1 MWVGAISNSNSKLA
15 SAGVSFFERKKRERM
30 EEDVDKMTAALYTVR
45 KRSVEIPLE
54 YLLSG
59 MIFLSG

>member
-1 MWVGAISNSNSKLA
+1 MWVGAISNSKLA
-15 SAGVSFFERKKRERM
+15 SAGVSFFGRKKRERERM